1 MDMSILVDE
10 KLKTSGGEVTAFDAV
25 AAENQS
31 DVHKD
36 VSEEAIAV
44 TGKVKWFDAVKGY
57 GFLIPE
63 QEDGANIINQ
73 DILIHFSVLRS
84 HGKRSLPEGTTIKCF
99 AERRSKGFQ
108 ATEISHIDLS
118 TAIVPEPKEG
128 AKPYLI
134 SEEEKKTLEFVPATV
149 KWFNRSKGYG
159 FVNQGEGSQDVFI
172 HMEVLRQTDI
182 DVLSPGDTIE
192 IAVGQGER
200 GLMVRAGALIA
211 LLTLRV

>member
-73 DILIHFSVLRS
+73 DILIHFSVLC
-84 HGKRSLPEGTTIKCF
+84 LPTGHPGDSDMTRFTT
-99 AERRSKGFQ
+99 APL
-108 ATEISHIDLS
+108 A
-118 TAIVPEPKEG
+118 VG
-128 AKPYLI
+128 AP
-134 SEEEKKTLEFVPATV
+134 FVGP
-149 KWFNRSKGYG
+149 
-159 FVNQGEGSQDVFI
+159 
-172 HMEVLRQTDI
+172 
-182 DVLSPGDTIE
+182 SPG
-192 IAVGQGER
+192 
-200 GLMVRAGALIA
+200 GLTVLAGPAFRKGSTGRKGPI
-211 LLTLRV
+211 T

>member
-1 MDMSILVDE
+1 M
-10 KLKTSGGEVTAFDAV
+10 
-25 AAENQS
+25 
-31 DVHKD
+31 
-36 VSEEAIAV
+36 
-44 TGKVKWFDAVKGY
+44 
-57 GFLIPE
+57 
-63 QEDGANIINQ
+63 
-73 DILIHFSVLRS
+73 
-84 HGKRSLPEGTTIKCF
+84 
-99 AERRSKGFQ
+99 
-108 ATEISHIDLS
+108 
-118 TAIVPEPKEG
+118 PEPKEG

-172 HMEVLRQTDI
+172 HMEVLRQADI